1 MECYKEVAQ
10 TVYSELS
17 RSDVMSKYT
26 TDYLLQLDNES
37 LYNVYLEGV
46 KNKDLPVICSCRSII
61 ADRYCISE
69 LKKSPLDNP
78 FNNPAIQRFF
88 TVK

>member
-1 MECYKEVAQ
+1 M
-10 TVYSELS
+10 L
-17 RSDVMSKYT
+17 KYT
-26 TDYLLQLDNES
+26 TSQLLQLDNES

-69 LKKSPLDNP
+69 LKKSPLDEP
-78 FNNPAIQRFF
+78 FKNHDIARFF